1 MTMPSLVGA
10 RVGKYRVLE
19 HVATGGMGV
28 VYKALDE
35 ELGRVVALK
44 VLLEQTAAQPR
55 LLERFRREA
64 RNAARLSHRNIV
76 TLYEFGQ
83 ADGIW
88 FLAMEFVEGIELGD
102 YIARR
107 GRVLPEEARRIAMQ
121 AAKALDHAYQRGV
134 THRDIKPSNFLLAQ
148 QSAGRWLVKLT
159 DMGLALT
166 ADDAQQYRVTRAGT
180 TVGTVDYLAPEQAR
194 DSASAD
200 IRSDIYSLGCTLYH
214 MLAGQPPFA
223 EGGLGERVLKHIE
236 APPPDV
242 RRYNPDISAGLWA
255 LLERMLAKSPE
266 DRYQTPAE
274 LLEALRH
281 PPEPGPEAAPLP
293 PAPRKRPERPARLDR
308 DDGEPP
314 PAPRR
319 LRRAASRRETKVEK
333 PGSSGVLDVSA
344 EQRQAAAGQFER
356 AVEVHAGGGDREYAY
371 KLLLSCC
378 KLDPENLLYR
388 QTLRDVGKALA
399 EQKGGGGW
407 LKSLGALPARGR
419 FRSAR
424 RAGDLRKVLES
435 GEEVLARAPAD
446 VGTHMEMAQAAVE
459 LGLLPLGEWLL
470 EQARA
475 EAPENA
481 AVLRA
486 LAEVAEKQGKL
497 SQAVALWEE
506 VRKADPSD
514 PAARGKIN
522 QLAAADTIARGNYR
536 LD

>member
-1 MTMPSLVGA
+1 MTNPSLVGA
-10 RVGKYRVLE
+10 RIGKYRVLE

-83 ADGIW
+83 ADGTW
-88 FLAMEFVEGIELGD
+88 FLAMEFVQGIELGE
-102 YIARR
+102 YIGRR
-107 GRVLPEEARRIAMQ
+107 GRLLPEEARRIAMQ
-121 AAKALDHAYQRGV
+121 AARALDHAYQRGV
-134 THRDIKPSNFLLAQ
+134 VHRDIKPSNFLLAQ

-166 ADDAQQYRVTRAGT
+166 ADDQQQFRVTRAGT

-200 IRSDIYSLGCTLYH
+200 IRSDIYSLGCTLYQ
-214 MLAGQPPFA
+214 MLAGQPPFP

-242 RRYNPDISAGLWA
+242 RRFNPDVSAGLWA
-255 LLERMLAKSPE
+255 LLQKMLAKSPE

-274 LLEALRH
+274 LLEDLRD
-281 PPEPGPEAAPLP
+281 PPEPVPEPEPAALP
-293 PAPRKRPERPARLDR
+293 PTPRQQTTPARADAPDDR
-308 DDGEPP
+308 PP
-314 PAPRR
+314 PRR
-319 LRRAASRRETKVEK
+319 TRRAPKREKADK

-344 EQRQAAAGQFER
+344 EQRQAAAGQFDR
-356 AVEVHAGGGDREYAY
+356 AVEVHTGGGDREYAF

-388 QTLRDVGKALA
+388 QTLRDVGRALA
-399 EQKGGGGW
+399 EQKGGVSW

-424 RAGDLRKVLES
+424 RAGDLRKVLET
-435 GEEVLARAPAD
+435 GEEVLARTPDD
-446 VGTHMEMAQAAVE
+446 VGTQMEMAEAAVE

-470 EQARA
+470 ERARA
-475 EAPENA
+475 QAPQNA
-481 AVLRA
+481 QVLRA
-486 LAEVAEKQGKL
+486 LADVAEKQGKFA
-497 SQAVALWEE
+497 QAVAFWDE

-514 PAARGKIN
+514 PEARHKIN
-522 QLAAADTIARGNYR
+522 QLAAADTIARGNFKF
-536 LD
+536 

>member
-1 MTMPSLVGA
+1 MTMPSLVGTC
-10 RVGKYRVLE
+10 VGKYRVVE

-28 VYKALDE
+28 VYKAQDE
-35 ELGRVVALK
+35 DLGREVALK
-44 VLLEQTAAQPR
+44 VLLPETAAQPR

-83 ADGIW
+83 ADGTW
-88 FLAMEFVEGIELGD
+88 YLAMEFVHGIDLGE

-107 GRVLPEEARRIAMQ
+107 GRVLPEEARRITMQ
-121 AAKALDHAYQRGV
+121 ATKALDHAFLRGV

-148 QSAGRWLVKLT
+148 QPGGRWLVKLT

-166 ADDAQQYRVTRAGT
+166 EDDTQRFRVTRAGT

-214 MLAGQPPFA
+214 MLAGQPPFP
-223 EGGLGERVLKHIE
+223 EGGLGERILKHLE

-242 RRYNPDISAGLWA
+242 RRFNPDVSEGLWA
-255 LLERMLAKSPE
+255 LLQKMLAKAPE

-274 LLEALRH
+274 LLEDLRH
-281 PPEPGPEAAPLP
+281 PPEP
-293 PAPRKRPERPARLDR
+293 RP
-308 DDGEPP
+308 EPP
-314 PAPRR
+314 PEPPVPRRRPGGVPRIDRGEEEQAPRR
-319 LRRAASRRETKVEK
+319 PRRQRRERPEKAQK

-356 AVEVHAGGGDREYAY
+356 AVEVHSGGGDPEYAF

-388 QTLRDVGKALA
+388 QTLRDVGKAIA
-399 EQKGGGGW
+399 GRKGGAGW
-407 LKSLGALPARGR
+407 LKSLGSLPARGR

-424 RAGDLRKVLES
+424 RAADMRKILEY
-435 GEEVLARAPAD
+435 GEEVLARNPD
-446 VGTHMEMAQAAVE
+446 DLGTQMEMAEAALD

-470 EQARA
+470 DQARA
-475 EAPENA
+475 QAPENV

-486 LAEVAEKQGKL
+486 LAEVVEKQGKFA
-497 SQAVALWEE
+497 QAVALWEQ
-506 VRKADPSD
+506 VKKADPSD
-514 PAARGKIN
+514 PEARHKIN
-522 QLAAADTIARGNYR
+522 QLAAADTIARGNFKF
-536 LD
+536 

>member
-1 MTMPSLVGA
+1 MTNPSLVGA

-83 ADGIW
+83 ADGTW
-88 FLAMEFVEGIELGD
+88 FLAMEFVAGIELGE
-102 YIARR
+102 YIGRR
-107 GRVLPEEARRIAMQ
+107 GRLLPEEARRIAMQ
-121 AAKALDHAYQRGV
+121 AAKALDHAFQRGV

-166 ADDAQQYRVTRAGT
+166 AEDAERFRVTRAGT

-194 DSASAD
+194 DSSSAD
-200 IRSDIYSLGCTLYH
+200 IRSDIYALGCTLYH
-214 MLAGQPPFA
+214 MLAGQPPFP
-223 EGGLGERVLKHIE
+223 EGGLGERVLKHLN

-242 RRYNPDISAGLWA
+242 RRFNPDVSAGLWA
-255 LLERMLAKSPE
+255 VLQKMLAKSPD

-274 LLEALRH
+274 LLDDLRS
-281 PPEPGPEAAPLP
+281 PPEPKPEPEPEAAPAVRP
-293 PAPRKRPERPARLDR
+293 SEPRQRPAASAQADKGPL
-308 DDGEPP
+308 
-314 PAPRR
+314 ARR
-319 LRRAASRRETKVEK
+319 RRGARRERKAEK

-344 EQRQAAAGQFER
+344 EQRQAAAGQHER
-356 AVEVHAGGGDREYAY
+356 AVEVHTGGGDREYAF

-378 KLDPENLLYR
+378 KLDPENVLYR

-424 RAGDLRKVLES
+424 RSGDLRKVLEY
-435 GEEVLARAPAD
+435 GEEVLARAPDD
-446 VGTHMEMAQAAVE
+446 VGTQMEMAEAAVE

-475 EAPENA
+475 QAPENA

-486 LAEVAEKQGKL
+486 LAGVAEKQGKFA
-497 SQAVALWEE
+497 QAVALWDE

-514 PAARGKIN
+514 PEARHKMN

-536 LD
+536 L

>member
-44 VLLEQTAAQPR
+44 VLLEQTASQPR

-88 FLAMEFVEGIELGD
+88 FLAMEFVEGIELGE

-107 GRVLPEEARRIAMQ
+107 GRLLPEEARRITMQ

-134 THRDIKPSNFLLAQ
+134 THRDVKPSNFLLAQ

-166 ADDAQQYRVTRAGT
+166 ADDAQQFRVTRAGT

-214 MLAGQPPFA
+214 MLAGEPPFA
-223 EGGLGERVLKHIE
+223 AGGLGERVLKHIE

-242 RRYNPDISAGLWA
+242 RRFNPDVSPGLWA
-255 LLERMLAKSPE
+255 VLERMLAKSPE

-274 LLEALRH
+274 LLEGLRG
-281 PPEPGPEAAPLP
+281 PPEPGPGPAALP
-293 PAPRKRPERPARLDR
+293 APPRKRPAAPARA
-308 DDGEPP
+308 DGPT

-319 LRRAASRRETKVEK
+319 PRRAPKREKAEK

-356 AVEVHAGGGDREYAY
+356 AVEVHAGGGEREYAY

-419 FRSAR
+419 FRGAR
-424 RAGDLRKVLES
+424 RAGDLRKVLEH
-435 GEEVLARAPAD
+435 GEEVLARTPED
-446 VGTHMEMAQAAVE
+446 VGTHMEMAQAALE

-475 EAPENA
+475 QAPENA

-486 LAEVAEKQGKL
+486 LADLAEKQGKFA
-497 SQAVALWEE
+497 QAVALWDE

-514 PAARGKIN
+514 PEARHKIN

-536 LD
+536 RD

>member
-1 MTMPSLVGA
+1 MTTPSLVGT

-44 VLLEQTAAQPR
+44 VLLEQTASQPR

-83 ADGIW
+83 ADGTW
-88 FLAMEFVEGIELGD
+88 FLAMEFVEGVELGE
-102 YIARR
+102 YISRR
-107 GRVLPEEARRIAMQ
+107 GRLLPEEARRIAMQ

-166 ADDAQQYRVTRAGT
+166 ADDAQQFRVTRAGT

-223 EGGLGERVLKHIE
+223 EGGLGERVLKHLE

-242 RRYNPDISAGLWA
+242 RRFNPDISAGLWA
-255 LLERMLAKSPE
+255 LLERMLEKSPE
-266 DRYQTPAE
+266 ARYQTPAE

-281 PPEPGPEAAPLP
+281 PPEPKPEPAPLP
-293 PAPRKRPERPARLDR
+293 PTPRKRPGRAAPAA
-308 DDGEPP
+308 DGSPF
-314 PAPRR
+314 APRR
-319 LRRAASRRETKVEK
+319 LRGASRRETKVEK

-344 EQRQAAAGQFER
+344 EQRLAAAGQFER

-424 RAGDLRKVLES
+424 RAGDLRKVLEC
-435 GEEVLARAPAD
+435 GEEVLTRTPDD
-446 VGTHMEMAQAAVE
+446 VGTQMEMAQAAVE
-459 LGLLPLGEWLL
+459 LGLLALGEWLL
-470 EQARA
+470 EQAR
-475 EAPENA
+475 EQAPENA

-497 SQAVALWEE
+497 TQAVTLWEE

-514 PAARGKIN
+514 PDARGKIN

>member
-1 MTMPSLVGA
+1 MTMPSLIGTC
-10 RVGKYRVLE
+10 VGKYRVLE

-28 VYKALDE
+28 VYKARDE
-35 ELGRVVALK
+35 DLGREVALK
-44 VLLEQTAAQPR
+44 VLLPETAAQPR

-83 ADGIW
+83 ADGTW
-88 FLAMEFVEGIELGD
+88 FLAMEFVEGVDLGE

-107 GRVLPEEARRIAMQ
+107 GRLLPEEARRITMQ

-134 THRDIKPSNFLLAQ
+134 THRDIKPSNFLLARQ
-148 QSAGRWLVKLT
+148 PGGRWLVKLT

-166 ADDAQQYRVTRAGT
+166 EDDVQRFRVTRAGT

-194 DSASAD
+194 DSSSAD
-200 IRSDIYSLGCTLYH
+200 IRSDIYALGCTLYH
-214 MLAGQPPFA
+214 MLAGQPPFPD
-223 EGGLGERVLKHIE
+223 GGLGERILKHLE

-242 RRYNPDISAGLWA
+242 RRFNPDVSAGLWA
-255 LLERMLAKSPE
+255 VLERMLAKAPE

-274 LLEALRH
+274 LLGDLHH
-281 PPEPGPEAAPLP
+281 PPEPKPEPAPGP
-293 PAPRKRPERPARLDR
+293 PAPGRRPGGAPRLDR
-308 DDGEPP
+308 AEGPAPP
-314 PAPRR
+314 PRPRR
-319 LRRAASRRETKVEK
+319 GLGRPKEEM

-356 AVEVHAGGGDREYAY
+356 AVQVHSGGGHPEYAF

-399 EQKGGGGW
+399 GPKGGGW

-424 RAGDLRKVLES
+424 RAGDLRKILEQ
-435 GEEVLARAPAD
+435 GEEVLARTPD
-446 VGTHMEMAQAAVE
+446 DIGTQMEMAEAAVE

-475 EAPENA
+475 RAPENA

-486 LAEVAEKQGKL
+486 LAEVAEKQGKFA
-497 SQAVALWEE
+497 QAVAVWEQ

-514 PAARGKIN
+514 PEARHKIN

-536 LD
+536 LEK